1 MLLHHSARFL
11 PAVLLV
17 SGLLLGDRLNAAE
30 EVAVCCFHGLD
41 TPLVG
46 AVQVTS
52 VASVVPQ
59 AANLPIATPPAFHS
73 RPGATRALYLDFN
86 GQLVTGTVW
95 NSTAG
100 GEPAGSCEASNDCL
114 PFDMDGDPTTFNAAE
129 QETIRQVW
137 LRVSEAYAPW
147 EVDVTT
153 VEPTSGLWMSCLF
166 TPKLDRLGKANPYT
180 STALGVAQTAGFGNP
195 LRRPAFCYFNSP
207 ANTANERIMAN
218 IAKHELGHT
227 FGLKHD
233 SNVAKGLNGYYPG
246 HNGTSALTSWVPIMG
261 EPVQST
267 RQMVQWSRGDFTGY
281 VGNPAQGEMDD
292 LLKIDNF
299 LLRRADDHGGT
310 VAQATVLPVS
320 ADGILNATGIL
331 SDTADVDVVRFTSPG
346 TGPTSIAVT
355 PLTDS
360 ATPGCGM
367 LDVRF
372 DLVRVADNTVITSVK
387 PQGDPKAILANIP
400 LEAGVEYALLISG
413 DGEGNPFAAT
423 PTGYTSYGSLGQWT
437 LNATL
442 PAAPAL
448 TAIERFVTRFYEQC
462 LGRSPDPG
470 GLASW
475 AADLAAGK
483 RSGVEVAR
491 GFILSPEFTAR
502 SLADGAFTD
511 VLYRSFFGREPDAGG
526 QAGWQ
531 SELGRGVLRED
542 VLYGFVLSG
551 EFAALCQSAGLT
563 PIDAPAQRSWT
574 IRRFVRRFYQECLE
588 REPDA
593 AGITAWTDALVSG
606 ERLGGEVAR
615 GFALSPEFTQRGLSD
630 QRYLAILYRAF
641 FDREAD
647 AGGLAVW
654 LNALQTGTDRAT
666 VLEGFIHAQEFRN
679 LCTDA
684 GILPFPAGG

>member
-1 MLLHHSARFL
+1 MAIPPRAWFGLLPL
-11 PAVLLV
+11 T
-17 SGLLLGDRLNAAE
+17 LLLGGLLGAAE
-30 EVAVCCFHGLD
+30 EVAVCCFHD
-41 TPLVG
+41 LVEPTGVAPG
-46 AVQVTS
+46 ATVK
-52 VASVVPQ
+52 AAAGPQ
-59 AANLPIATPPAFHS
+59 AANLPIATPPAYHS

-86 GQLVTGTVW
+86 GQVVTGTVW

-100 GEPAGSCEASNDCL
+100 GEPAGSCEVSNDCL

-129 QETIRQVW
+129 QETIRQIW
-137 LRVSEAYAPW
+137 LRVSEAYSPW

-180 STALGVAQTAGFGNP
+180 STALGVAQTAGFGDP

-218 IAKHELGHT
+218 IAKHELGHS

-233 SNVAKGLNGYYPG
+233 SNTAKGLNGYYPG

-299 LLRRADDHGGT
+299 LPRRADDHGGT
-310 VAQATVLPVS
+310 VALATILPVPAS
-320 ADGILNATGIL
+320 GSLNATGII

-346 TGPTSIAVT
+346 TGPANIAVT
-355 PLTDS
+355 PLGDP
-360 ATPGCGM
+360 ATPGCAT

-372 DLVRVADNTVITSVK
+372 DLIRVTDNAVLASIK
-387 PQGDPKAILANIP
+387 PQGDPKASLSGFA
-400 LEAGVEYALLISG
+400 LVAGVEYALLISG
-413 DGEGNPFAAT
+413 DGEGNPFAAS

-437 LNATL
+437 MNATL
-442 PAAPAL
+442 PAAPPP

-462 LGRSPDPG
+462 LGRSPDAA
-470 GLASW
+470 GLAAW
-475 AADLAAGK
+475 AADLATGR

-502 SLADGAFTD
+502 GLADGPFTD

-531 SELGRGVLRED
+531 GELARGVLRED

-551 EFAALCQSAGLT
+551 EFAALCQSASLT
-563 PIDAPAQRSWT
+563 PIDTPAQRSWT
-574 IRRFVRRFYQECLE
+574 IRRFVRRFYQECLG

-593 AGITAWTDALVSG
+593 AGITTWTDALASG

-615 GFALSPEFTQRGLSD
+615 GFALSPEFTQRGLTD
-630 QRYLAILYRAF
+630 ERFLAILYRAF

-654 LNALQTGTDRAT
+654 LDALQTGTNRAT

-684 GILPFPAGG
+684 GIIPFPAGG